1 RAAMGVSEVTDS
13 ITVVVSEETGQ
24 ISLTKN
30 GKLHRDLKTE
40 QLKDMLLAEFSG
52 NEKTTSSSLWNWRR
66 KRHG

>member
-1 RAAMGVSEVTDS
+1 MGVSEVTDS

-52 NEKTTSSSLWNWRR
+52 NEKRLLRLYGIEEKASWIS
-66 KRHG
+66 